1 MEIVGNIFTKGNVVL
16 KRLGIGGIFLVVQ
29 LVGQVGT
36 ASITGVVRDASQSP
50 IPQSAVKIVNSE
62 SGVVTNVVTN
72 ETGAYRVNSILPGT
86 YLVEAS
92 AAGFD
97 TAVRRGI
104 ALSTGQTLAVDLT
117 LQVGQQS
124 QTVTV
129 ESAGD
134 LTETQTSSLA
144 QVVGHKY
151 IDNLPLP
158 NRSANSLV
166 SLSPGVVMLDPG
178 QGAENYPIFSVA
190 GGRVR
195 SQMFT
200 LDGGAIGNAV
210 GLTRASQVASLPLDA
225 LEEFRIITNSYAA
238 EYGHST
244 GGIVSL
250 STRSG
255 TNQYH
260 GSLFEYLRN
269 NALDARNFFAKTK
282 PPLRLN
288 QFGGAFGG
296 PIRKDKTHFFGSW
309 EQTRQASS
317 DAIVS
322 TVPTL
327 AQRAG
332 DFSALSS
339 RIYDPFTLVSGV
351 KQPFPDNRIPASRM
365 DPVAKAASPF
375 WPIPN
380 RNGGANGANNFLANS
395 GNVLNRNI
403 VVGKLDHSVSE
414 KDRISARYYIN
425 DAYTDSTGSYG
436 IPESDPLAIKTDV
449 RIQSMLGTYI
459 HTFDPTLLNSFQ
471 VSYMQRKYLQTRA
484 GGGEDFAGKIGL
496 AGVGAAAFPTLNV
509 AGYGLLGSQGIANS
523 SIARLQSPIRDTQF
537 QDSLSK
543 FSGKHAFKAGIE
555 YRFGY
560 NNESN
565 DLSSSGNLVF
575 NRLIT
580 DLPGSANTGEAYAS
594 FLVGAANSASLSK
607 TDVITS
613 RAAYWAAYVQ
623 DDYRIT
629 DRLTLNLGLRWE
641 VETPRAV
648 DKNKLNAFDGN
659 AINPVSGT
667 PGVVTFAGQTG
678 VPNTSFDANY
688 KNFGPRVGFAYK
700 APFARDLVIRSG
712 AGLFY
717 GPNLSNSVTTGASLG
732 FADTASFVT
741 SQGET
746 AYSLLLVNGFPAYTR
761 PSIDTP
767 GFGAVKLGQKPTT
780 AVTFFDRHRPSPASY
795 QFNFDLQ
802 KEFLGNLLVETGYIG
817 NISHH
822 LAANDL
828 SLNQV
833 PTSKFGPGDT
843 QPLRPYP
850 QFSNVTLLNPT
861 VGNSSYHGVFFKTER
876 RFSNGLSFLAH
887 YTFSKFIDDVASG
900 DEFGD
905 PGSYMDQYNRRLDK
919 GLSGTDVPHHLLFT
933 GLYEIREFKTY
944 PALNLVAGGWQL
956 GVYMNIQSGANFTV
970 YDSANTTNGFPAG
983 TLRPNLV
990 GDPWLSS
997 GSTLQR
1003 FFNTAAFAHP
1013 PNFQFGN
1020 SPRSVLRGPGS
1031 NVVDFSVAKVFRV
1044 TERFKTE
1051 FRGSFFNVGN
1061 FANFDIPG
1069 HTLGNADFG
1078 IISSARAARTV
1089 QLALRLIF

>member
-1 MEIVGNIFTKGNVVL
+1 MAL
-16 KRLGIGGIFLVVQ
+16 KRLGFGGILLAVQ
-29 LVGQVGT
+29 LLGQVGSG
-36 ASITGVVRDASQSP
+36 SITGVVRDASQSP
-50 IPQSAVKIVNSE
+50 VPQSAIKLVNSE

-72 ETGAYRVNSILPGT
+72 ETGAYRVNSILPGI
-86 YLVEAS
+86 YRVEAS
-92 AAGFD
+92 ASGFD
-97 TAVRRGI
+97 TSVRRDI
-104 ALSTGQTLAVDLT
+104 ALSTGQTLAVDLA
-117 LQVGQQS
+117 LQVGQQN
-124 QTVTV
+124 QTMNV
-129 ESAGD
+129 ESGGD
-134 LTETQTSSLA
+134 LTETQSSSLA

-178 QGAENYPIFSVA
+178 QGAENYPSFSVA
-190 GGRVR
+190 GGRAR
-195 SQMFT
+195 NQMFT

-210 GLTRASQVASLPLDA
+210 GLTRPSQVASLPLDA
-225 LEEFRIITNSYAA
+225 LEEFRIISNSYAA

-250 STRSG
+250 TTRSG
-255 TNQYH
+255 TNEYH

-269 NALDARNFFAKTK
+269 NALDARNFFAKTR

-296 PIRKDKTHFFGSW
+296 PIRKDKTHFFASW

-322 TVPTL
+322 TVPAL
-327 AQRAG
+327 AQREG
-332 DFSALSS
+332 DFRAISS
-339 RIYDPFTLVSGV
+339 RIYDPFSLANGV
-351 KQPFPDNRIPASRM
+351 KQPFADNRIPASRI
-365 DPVAKAASPF
+365 DPVARAASAF

-395 GNVLNRNI
+395 GNILNRNI
-403 VVGKLDHSVSE
+403 VVGKLDHTVSE

-425 DAYTDSTGSYG
+425 DSYTDNSGSYG
-436 IPESDPLAIKTDV
+436 IPDSDPLAIKSDV
-449 RIQSMLGTYI
+449 RIQSMLGTYL
-459 HTFDPTLLNSFQ
+459 HTFNPTLLNSFQ
-471 VSYMQRKYLQTRA
+471 ISFMQRKYVQTRA
-484 GGGEDFAGKIGL
+484 GVEENFAGKIGL
-496 AGVGAAAFPTLNV
+496 AGVGPAAFPTLNV
-509 AGYGLLGSQGIANS
+509 AGYALLGSQGTANS
-523 SIARLQSPIRDTQF
+523 SIARIQTPIRDTQF
-537 QDSLSK
+537 QDSISK
-543 FSGKHAFKAGIE
+543 FTGKHAFKAGVE

-565 DLSSSGNLVF
+565 DLSSSGNLEF

-580 DLPGSANTGEAYAS
+580 DFRGSANTGEAYAS
-594 FLVGAANSASLSK
+594 FLIGAANSASLSK

-641 VETPRAV
+641 VETARAV
-648 DKNKLNAFDGN
+648 DDNKLNAFDGT

-667 PGVVTFAGQTG
+667 PGVVTFAGQTFAG
-678 VPNTSFDANY
+678 QNSVPNTSFDANY
-688 KNFGPRVGFAYK
+688 KNFGPRAGFAYK
-700 APFARDLVIRSG
+700 APFARDLVIRGG
-712 AGLFY
+712 AGFFY

-732 FADTASFVT
+732 FADNASFVT
-741 SQGET
+741 SQGDT
-746 AYSLLLVNGFPAYTR
+746 AYALLLANGFPAYTR

-767 GFGAVKLGQKPTT
+767 GFGAVKPGQKPTT
-780 AVTFFDRHRPSPASY
+780 AVTFFDRHRPSPMSY

-802 KEFLGNLLVETGYIG
+802 KQFFGNLLVETGYIG
-817 NISHH
+817 NVSHH
-822 LAANDL
+822 LASNDL

-833 PTSKFGPGDT
+833 PASKFGPGDT
-843 QPLRPYP
+843 QSLRPYP

-861 VGNSSYHGVFFKTER
+861 VGNSSYHGVFFKSER

-919 GLSGTDVPHHLLFT
+919 GLSGTDVPHRLLFT
-933 GLYEIREFKTY
+933 GLYEIREFKTHR
-944 PALNLVAGGWQL
+944 ALNLLAGGWQL
-956 GVYMNIQSGANFTV
+956 GVYMNVQSGANFTV

-983 TLRPNLV
+983 TLRPNLA
-990 GDPWLSS
+990 GDPRLSS

-1003 FFNTAAFAHP
+1003 FFNIAAFAHP

-1078 IISSARAARTV
+1078 IISSARPARTV